1 MRIAFSLMTAAALA
15 TACHSSTAPAPTVL
29 GTWSF
34 SMDTLSAMPRIVPRT
49 FAVTFDQHDEGPSGF
64 LPVLTDR
71 ADPGLN
77 INFLFDSEQVVTFTS
92 RIDTTI
98 ATNNVLVHG
107 GDTLVAFTSV
117 KATYDCGALAFVLP
131 IKAGLTEAHGWVY
144 LLSRTDF
151 TTVCG
156 DSAAVT
162 ATKSR

>member
-1 MRIAFSLMTAAALA
+1 MRIALPLMLAAAVA
-15 TACHSSTAPAPTVL
+15 GCQSTTAPAPTLL

-34 SMDTLSAMPRIVPRT
+34 SMDTLSAMPRIVPRA
-49 FAVTFDQHDEGPSGF
+49 FSVTLQQADEGPDGM
-64 LPVLTDR
+64 LPTLTDR

-98 ATNNVLVHG
+98 GTNNVLVHG
-107 GDTLVAFTSV
+107 KDTLVAFTSI
-117 KATYDCGALAFVLP
+117 KANYDCGALAFVLP
-131 IKAGLTEAHGWVY
+131 INSGLTEAHGWVY

-162 ATKSR
+162 ATKAP